1 MEAMPRPRVAG
12 RRARAF
18 RPTLAVA
25 LGALALCLAGLARP
39 RAETDESTA
48 SANTL
53 EDVYDVPSAESFQ
66 TATGFRVLEGNTTN
80 GAAQTSFGTSL
91 DDQVVNWREYRT
103 VADGTTCS
111 TSTSVCATVEVES
124 GQLYEGNGVLTITVT
139 DPFPYRCTGG
149 PTCTPEGRNDCNHD
163 GDFVDGADDNDCDD
177 NGVTDVLARAFQSS
191 TTPDSEWV
199 ILDRVGSTTA
209 YRGTLPVAIGGNVS
223 GVLFLV
229 DLESSIG
236 DDFTIRYP
244 DLWDGSANGSD
255 CGNDPNPAKQGN
267 VDAGLDLVLGDRGDV
282 VVTCFRVDDTIA
294 QPVGAAS
301 DGDGYPDTNET
312 ADLYVTLSNKNFFDV
327 TNLVV
332 QASANDPKIECLLL
346 TVQTVSSLA
355 SRGSVEVGPFRFK
368 VNGLA
373 DRGGTVPAVSCASS
387 VCSNGAGACTISTEC
402 RKTRDDVFAATFTL
416 AMSADQFDLNQTPQQ
431 IALDL
436 DLDSSN
442 PVVTT
447 STFTEGFEAGL
458 GNFQLMNMDV
468 NIASNSASN
477 GMRCQYNDPDFVN
490 SNSYGDTECYLGFIA
505 GQTPNNEWHVH
516 GTMAPDGGRSYLGVQ
531 SLHYGHHIT
540 GNPGQDTTM
549 LSQMDAIRT
558 KANVNLAAR
567 VCAALQSGF
576 VQSCN
581 SAADCTSPA
590 SPCVSASPEL
600 SFKHQVSTADNR
612 HTNTPDG
619 HTVDRFVVHAQI
631 AGTSTIWQKLYP
643 FTNVYD
649 AQGTDFFSNCMFDPV
664 DDGNNEDSFFDPT
677 DPARRL
683 GPSSTCFPEFS
694 FSYLGD
700 TDEPFAPA
708 NIGRASDG
716 PGLAGAT
723 GLGTWVESKFC
734 MARFRGRQIRLRYL
748 FTSIKVSDTQTMSM
762 LFMWNP
768 IPDDDGMYIDDIRL
782 TQTLGT
788 AAPTVTSDTKANG
801 NVACDTWCAMTGPT
815 LTASPPSSTAPGRLV
830 TLTAVATV
838 TQCANGLVLYQF
850 WNDANGNGVIDTGI
864 DILLRDFSPNPVLE
878 EAPVTGPAMYL
889 VRAKC
894 STVVAC
900 SGAAAA
906 TVTVNTPGVATI
918 FPYVPLKIQCVSG
931 ASCAA
936 SDKSV
941 LTWGFADPSG
951 VEVIRGNLTAL
962 RNPLNPGGA
971 GNFNNTVLG
980 CVADDV
986 TSASTTDATIPGTLQ
1001 QFYYLARRSVVNQT
1015 WTSFSLR
1022 EVAGRDIEMDG
1033 PPKAANS
1040 CTSPP

>member
-1 MEAMPRPRVAG
+1 MAPGNRTLG
-12 RRARAF
+12 F
-18 RPTLAVA
+18 RPLM
-25 LGALALCLAGLARP
+25 ALALCVAGLEGP
-39 RAETDESTA
+39 RAEIAEGEA
-48 SANTL
+48 AVYTL

-66 TATGFRVLEGNTTN
+66 TAIGFRVLEGNTTN

-91 DDQVVNWREYRT
+91 DDQVVTWREYRT

-111 TSTSVCATVEVES
+111 TGTSVCASVEVES
-124 GQLYEGNGVLTITVT
+124 GQIYEGNGVLTITVT

-163 GDFVDGADDNDCDD
+163 GDFVDGADDNDCDN
-177 NGVTDVLARAFQSS
+177 NGVTDVLVRAFQTSL
-191 TTPDSEWV
+191 TADSEWV
-199 ILDRVGSTTA
+199 ILDRVGSTTS
-209 YRGTLPVAIGGNVS
+209 YRGTLPVAIGGNVN

-229 DLESSIG
+229 DLESSIS
-236 DDFTIRYP
+236 DDVTVRYA
-244 DLWDGSANGSD
+244 DSWDGSAAGSI
-255 CGNDPNPAKQGN
+255 CRNDPDPAKQGN

-294 QPVGAAS
+294 QPPGAAS

-332 QASANDPKIECLLL
+332 QASANDPKIECVLLS
-346 TVQTVSSLA
+346 VNTVSSLA

-368 VNGLA
+368 VSGLA

-402 RKTRDDVFAATFTL
+402 RKTRDDLYAATFTL
-416 AMSADQFDLNQTPQQ
+416 AMSADQFDLNRTAQRVV
-431 IALDL
+431 LDL

-442 PVVTT
+442 PVVNTL
-447 STFTEGFEAGL
+447 TFTEGFEVGF
-458 GNFQLMNMDV
+458 GNFQLMNLDV
-468 NIASNSASN
+468 GIASNLASDSY
-477 GMRCQYNDPDFVN
+477 RCQYSVYQICGSCDD
-490 SNSYGDTECYLGFIA
+490 ECYLGFFA
-505 GQTPNNEWHVH
+505 GQSPNNEWHAH

-531 SLHYGHHIT
+531 SLHYGHHT
-540 GNPGQDTTM
+540 PGNPGLDTTM

-567 VCAALQSGF
+567 VCSALQSGF

-581 SAADCTSPA
+581 SAADCTNPA
-590 SPCVSASPEL
+590 SACVSASPEL

-612 HTNTPDG
+612 HTNTPNG

-631 AGTSTIWQKLYP
+631 AGTGTIWHKLYP

-649 AQGTDFFSNCMFDPV
+649 AQGADFFSNCMFDPV
-664 DDGNNEDSFFDPT
+664 DDGNNAYSFFDPM
-677 DPARRL
+677 DPNRRL

-716 PGLAGAT
+716 PGLPGAT

-748 FTSIKVSDTQTMSM
+748 FTSIKISDTQTIEAA
-762 LFMWNP
+762 FMWNP

-788 AAPTVTSDTKANG
+788 AVPTVASDTKTNG
-801 NVACDTWCAMTGPT
+801 NVACDTSCFLVGPVT
-815 LTASPPSSTAPGRLV
+815 LTASPTSSPAPGRLV
-830 TLTAVATV
+830 TLTSVATV
-838 TQCANGLVLYQF
+838 TQCANGLLLYQF
-850 WNDANGNGVIDTGI
+850 WSDTNGNGVIDPLT
-864 DILLRDFSPNPVLE
+864 DALLRDFSPDPILE
-878 EAPVTGPAMYL
+878 DAPVTGPATYL
-889 VRAKC
+889 VRARC

-900 SGAAAA
+900 SGDAAA
-906 TVTVNTPGVATI
+906 TVNVVTPGASTI

-951 VEVIRGNLTAL
+951 VEVIRGNLATL
-962 RNPLNPGGA
+962 RSNG
-971 GNFNNTVLG
+971 GNFNLAVDS

-986 TSASTTDATIPGTLQ
+986 TSASTSDATIPGTLVP
-1001 QFYYLARRSVVNQT
+1001 FYYLARRSVVNQT

-1022 EVAGRDIEMDG
+1022 EVPGRDGELDG

-1040 CTSPP
+1040 CLSPP

>member
-1 MEAMPRPRVAG
+1 LM
-12 RRARAF
+12 
-18 RPTLAVA
+18 
-25 LGALALCLAGLARP
+25 ALALCVAGLEGPRP
-39 RAETDESTA
+39 EIAEGEA
-48 SANTL
+48 AVYTL

-66 TATGFRVLEGNTTN
+66 TAIGFRVLEGSSTY
-80 GAAQTSFGTSL
+80 GAAQTSFGMTL

-103 VADGTTCS
+103 VADATTCS
-111 TSTSVCATVEVES
+111 TATAICATVEVES

-199 ILDRVGSTTA
+199 ILDRVGSTTS
-209 YRGTLPVAIGGNVS
+209 YRGTLPVAIGGNVN

-244 DLWDGSANGSD
+244 DLWDGSANGSL
-255 CGNDPNPAKQGN
+255 CRNDPDPVKQGN
-267 VDAGLDLVLGDRGDV
+267 VDAGLNLVLGDRGDV
-282 VVTCFRVDDTIA
+282 VVTCFRVDDAIA
-294 QPVGAAS
+294 QPPGAAS

-312 ADLYVTLSNKNFFDV
+312 VDLYVTLSNKHSFDV

-332 QASANDPKIECLLL
+332 QASVSDPKIECVLSSVR
-346 TVQTVSSLA
+346 TVASLA
-355 SRGSVEVGPFRFK
+355 ASGSVEVGPFRFK
-368 VNGLA
+368 VSGLA

-402 RKTRDDVFAATFTL
+402 RKTRDDVYAATFTL
-416 AMSADQFDLNQTPQQ
+416 AMSADQFDLNQTAQQ
-431 IALDL
+431 VALDV

-447 STFTEGFEAGL
+447 SSYAQGFELGF
-458 GNFQLMNMDV
+458 GNFQLQNLDV

-477 GMRCQYNDPDFVN
+477 LYRCQYSDPDFIN
-490 SNSYGDTECYLGFIA
+490 SSSYGETDCYLGFIA
-505 GQTPNNEWHVH
+505 GQVPNNDWHVH
-516 GTMAPDGGRSYLGVQ
+516 TTMAPDGGRSYLGVQ
-531 SLHYGHHIT
+531 SLHYGHHT
-540 GNPGQDTTM
+540 PGNPGLDTTM

-558 KANVNLAAR
+558 ANINLAAR
-567 VCAALQSGF
+567 VCSALQSGF

-581 SAADCTSPA
+581 SAADCTNPA

-612 HTNTPDG
+612 HTNTPNG

-631 AGTSTIWQKLYP
+631 AGTGTIWQKLYP

-664 DDGNNEDSFFDPT
+664 DDGNNAYSFFDPT
-677 DPARRL
+677 DPNRRL

-700 TDEPFAPA
+700 TDEPFSPA

-716 PGLAGAT
+716 PGFAGAT

-748 FTSIKVSDTQTMSM
+748 FTSIKVSDTQTIEAA
-762 LFMWNP
+762 FMWNP

-788 AAPTVTSDTKANG
+788 AVPTAASDTKVNG
-801 NVACDTWCAMTGPT
+801 NVACDTSCSMTALT

-830 TLTAVATV
+830 TLAAVATV

-850 WNDANGNGVIDTGI
+850 WNDANGNGVIDTGV
-864 DILLRDFSPNPVLE
+864 DILLRDFSPDPVLE
-878 EAPVTGPAMYL
+878 EAPVTDPAMYL
-889 VRAKC
+889 VRARC
-894 STVVAC
+894 STVLAC
-900 SGAAAA
+900 SGDAAA
-906 TVTVNTPGVATI
+906 TVSVNTPGASTI

-951 VEVIRGNLTAL
+951 VEVIRGNLATL
-962 RNPLNPGGA
+962 RSNG
-971 GNFNNTVLG
+971 GNFNLAVDS
-980 CVADDV
+980 CVADDI
-986 TSASTTDATIPGTLQ
+986 TSASTSDATIPGTLVP
-1001 QFYYLARRSVVNQT
+1001 FYYLARRSVVNQT

-1022 EVAGRDIEMDG
+1022 EVAGRDIELDG